1 MCDLIP
7 KRSATSDISDPTK
20 AHLHPNTQEQ
30 HSAIRVC
37 SVNTVLWGADLQHW
51 ASNAALAAPIAKG
64 KGSVAPG
71 MICILRHT

>member
-7 KRSATSDISDPTK
+7 KRSATSDISDLIK

-37 SVNTVLWGADLQHW
+37 PVNIVLWGEDLQHR
-51 ASNAALAAPIAKG
+51 ASNAALAAPMAKG

-71 MICILRHT
+71 VICILRHT